1 MEIRVLRY
9 FLVTAREQ
17 NITKAAELLHITQP
31 TLSRRLAAL
40 EESMPGIGEWWYSPN
55 VITYTG
61 GVNSKAF
68 ARVNFNDDLSK
79 TVYAV
84 LYAKI
89 GDSLSSGAADGFFN
103 CKKLAE
109 RFPLAYGANFLRGAT
124 GGSFKHL
131 MTLNELVAHSHPI
144 TNGNGVYTWD
154 ATSGAA
160 TVSVLIE
167 TTTNNTKPVNIS
179 VGNRGG
185 GQAMDITNPYIAQ
198 NIIVRAL

>member
-1 MEIRVLRY
+1 MTMLASMRNR
-9 FLVTAREQ
+9 LV
-17 NITKAAELLHITQP
+17 
-31 TLSRRLAAL
+31 AL

-61 GVNSKAF
+61 GSTVKPSLASISMTISVKPYTQCF
-68 ARVNFNDDLSK
+68 MLKSVIHSVPARQ
-79 TVYAV
+79 TA
-84 LYAKI
+84 
-89 GDSLSSGAADGFFN
+89 FFN

-167 TTTNNTKPVNIS
+167 TTTNNTS
-179 VGNRGG
+179 
-185 GQAMDITNPYIAQ
+185 
-198 NIIVRAL
+198 L

>member
-1 MEIRVLRY
+1 MTMLASMR
-9 FLVTAREQ
+9 
-17 NITKAAELLHITQP
+17 N
-31 TLSRRLAAL
+31 RLAAL

-109 RFPLAYGANFLRGAT
+109 RFPLAYGANFALRSWGGTTQAT
-124 GGSFKHL
+124 IQARNL
-131 MTLNELVAHSHPI
+131 PANAI
-144 TNGNGVYTWD
+144 TF
-154 ATSGAA
+154 
-160 TVSVLIE
+160 VSRTAE
-167 TTTNNTKPVNIS
+167 QWS
-179 VGNRGG
+179 VGIWDSHGAGYGG
-185 GQAMDITNPYIAQ
+185 VPLDQQNGSPHGQAISTLPPYLAQ